1 MKTTFDAII
10 LKYSTKWMQH
20 LHPIRNLITC
30 RWLVVYYVLFFSI
43 ALKKVCLFIGL
54 FQENLALADVYEHA
68 SNQVTTHNS
77 QALCKFKSD
86 EGSPAYKELFK
97 VQAPS
102 KHIFLFSSACRCPF
116 QSSARFSHRGSA
128 SDVCDLSYKVKCL
141 NYSSYDAFSTSL
153 LTVM

>member
-68 SNQVTTHNS
+68 SNQVTTHKHCANS
-77 QALCKFKSD
+77 NRTKEALRIRSCSKFKPLPNIFSFFLPHAVVL
-86 EGSPAYKELFK
+86 SK
-97 VQAPS
+97 VQP
-102 KHIFLFSSACRCPF
+102 
-116 QSSARFSHRGSA
+116 GSA
-128 SDVCDLSYKVKCL
+128 IGVQQ
-141 NYSSYDAFSTSL
+141 
-153 LTVM
+153 VMFVICHIKWSA